1 MYQQITKR
9 YVPLRCDCAVSG
21 FYQTDQIQAYPSR
34 SLIASRCLFSI
45 EKRGAARGASS
56 TRGCPTK
63 GKAAYPIAS
72 FWGTRAALIM
82 PFESQRA
89 ARSSRAIFAPKNEP
103 SLD

>member
-9 YVPLRCDCAVSG
+9 YVPLRCDCVVSG

-45 EKRGAARGASS
+45 EKRGSVRRVIDSGLPHQ
-56 TRGCPTK
+56 RQ
-63 GKAAYPIAS
+63 AAYPIAS
-72 FWGTRAALIM
+72 FWGTRAALVM

-89 ARSSRAIFAPKNEP
+89 ARSSKAIFAAKNAP